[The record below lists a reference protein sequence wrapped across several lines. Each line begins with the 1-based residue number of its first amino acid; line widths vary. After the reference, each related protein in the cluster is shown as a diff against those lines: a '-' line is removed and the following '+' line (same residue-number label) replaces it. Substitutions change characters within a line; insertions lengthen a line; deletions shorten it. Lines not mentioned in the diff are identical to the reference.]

1 MLGIKSFLAI
11 KEGVLRSQNVSKK
24 ENGGNAEHCSCDYFT
39 MTIKEALKNRILVL
53 DGAMGTMVQR
63 YGLCEDDFRG
73 TLLAGHNRLLK
84 GNNDILVLTRPDI
97 IREIH
102 TRYLLAGAD
111 IIETSTFNANRISQA
126 EYGCEHLCA
135 DINRAA
141 ASMARELADAFSTP
155 EKPRFVLGSVGPTS
169 RTCSISPDVENSAL
183 RNITFDTLADAY
195 REQMIALIEGGVD
208 ALLCETIFDTLNAK
222 AALYA
227 ADEACAATGRNIPV
241 MLSFTIAD
249 KQGRILSGQTIE
261 AFVTSVSNRN
271 ILSVGLNCSF
281 GAREMKPFLKRLSE
295 IAPCYVSVYPNAGL
309 PNALGE
315 YDQTPEE
322 MAAIVG
328 EYTDEGLVN
337 IIGGCCGTTDEFI
350 ALFPPMTEGVQPR
363 RPVAKPNELW
373 LSGLE
378 PLVVNSRMNFINVG
392 ERCNVAGSRK
402 FLRLIGEK
410 KYDEALDIARKQ
422 VEDGA
427 QLLDINMDDG
437 LLNAEAEMVTFLN
450 MLAGEPDIARL
461 PIMVDSSNW
470 SVIRAG
476 LKCIQGRAVVNS
488 ISLKEGEKLFV
499 ERAIEARRLG
509 AVVVVMAFD
518 ELGQAT
524 TYERKIE
531 VCGRAF
537 DLLTKRAG
545 FEPYEIIFD
554 PNILAVATG
563 IEEHAAYGIDFI
575 RATAWIKKNLC
586 GAHISGGVS
595 NLSFSFRGNNYVREA
610 LHAVFLYHA
619 IAAGMDMG
627 IVNPQTAVQYD
638 DIPLS
643 LRNVLED
650 VVLNRTPDATERL
663 IAMAGQLKESGAV
676 AQQATDDAWRVQ
688 PVEQRL
694 EWALLKGIGEF
705 LATDLAE
712 AVAKYGTAV
721 DVIGGPLMDGMGRVG
736 ELFGEGKLF
745 LPQVVKAART
755 MKQAVTILQPLIE
768 QSKSGTAHSAGRVLV
783 ATVKGDVHD
792 IGKNIATVVMGCN
805 GYEVI
810 DLGVMVPP
818 EVIVTTA
825 IEKNVDIVALSGLI
839 TPSLEEMITV
849 VKEFKAAGVNIPV
862 MIAGATTSPLH
873 TALKIAPVY
882 DGAVVHVKDVS
893 QNVVVA
899 SELLGDEQRRAA
911 FIAALKESQHALRQ
925 GAEQKNSTPLRSF
938 EEARANKPNL
948 F

>member
-1 MLGIKSFLAI
+1 MCKAS
-11 KEGVLRSQNVSKK
+11 LR
-24 ENGGNAEHCSCDYFT
+24 YYLI
-39 MTIKEALKNRILVL
+39 MTIKDALKERVLVL

-63 YGLCEDDFRG
+63 YGLCEDDFRD
-73 TLLAGHNRLLK
+73 TLLAGHDRLLK
-84 GNNDILVLTRPDI
+84 GNNDILVLTRPDV

-102 TRYLLAGAD
+102 TRYLIAGAD

-135 DINRAA
+135 EINRCAA
-141 ASMARELADAFSTP
+141 TMARELADSFSTP
-155 EKPRFVLGSVGPTS
+155 EKPRFVVGSVGPTS
-169 RTCSISPDVENSAL
+169 RTCSISPDVEDSAK
-183 RNITFDTLADAY
+183 RNITFDMLADAY
-195 REQMIALIEGGVD
+195 REQMVALIEGGVD

-227 ADEACAATGRNIPV
+227 ADEACAATGRDVPV

-261 AFVTSVSNRN
+261 AFMASVSNRN
-271 ILSVGLNCSF
+271 LLSVGLNCSF

-309 PNALGE
+309 PNELGE
-315 YDQTPEE
+315 YDQTPLE
-322 MAAIVG
+322 MAAIVR
-328 EYTDEGLVN
+328 EYVDEGLVN
-337 IIGGCCGTTDEFI
+337 IIGGCCGTTDEYI
-350 ALFPPMTEGVQPR
+350 ALFPAMVNGVQPR
-363 RPVAKPNELW
+363 VPVAKPAELW

-378 PLVVNSRMNFINVG
+378 RLVVNDSMNFINVG

-402 FLRLIGEK
+402 FLRLINEK
-410 KYDEALDIARKQ
+410 KYGEALDIARKQ

-427 QLLDINMDDG
+427 QLIDINMDDG
-437 LLNAEAEMVTFLN
+437 LLDAEAEMTVFLN

-470 SVIRAG
+470 NVIRAG

-488 ISLKEGEKLFV
+488 ISLKEGEALFV

-518 ELGQAT
+518 EQGQAT

-537 DLLTKRAG
+537 ELLTKKAG

-563 IEEHAAYGIDFI
+563 IDEHAAYGIDFI
-575 RATAWIKKNLC
+575 RACAWIRDNLR
-586 GAHISGGVS
+586 GAHVSGGVS

-638 DIPLS
+638 DIPQE
-643 LRNVLED
+643 LRDVLED
-650 VVLNRTPDATERL
+650 VVLNRNPDATERL
-663 IAMAGQLKESGAV
+663 ISMAELLKDKGVAV
-676 AQQATDDAWRVQ
+676 QQAADEGWREQ
-688 PVEQRL
+688 PVEKRL
-694 EWALLKGIGEF
+694 EWALLKGIGEY
-705 LATDLAE
+705 LAVDLDE
-712 AVAKYGTAV
+712 AVAKYGSAV
-721 DVIGGPLMDGMGRVG
+721 DVIGIPLMDGMGRVG

-768 QSKSGTAHSAGRVLV
+768 QSQRDDAQSAGRVLV

-818 EVIVTTA
+818 EIIVATA
-825 IEKNVDIVALSGLI
+825 IEKKVDIVALSGLI

-849 VKEFKAAGVNIPV
+849 VKELKAAGLDIPV

-899 SELLGDEQRRAA
+899 AELLGDAQRADT
-911 FIAALKESQHALRQ
+911 FVAALKESQQALRESAAQ
-925 GAEQKNSTPLRSF
+925 RVAAPLRSLD
-938 EEARANKPNL
+938 EARANKPNL

>member
-1 MLGIKSFLAI
+1 MPQHRFDTYK
-11 KEGVLRSQNVSKK
+11 
-24 ENGGNAEHCSCDYFT
+24 T
-39 MTIKEALKNRILVL
+39 MTIKDALRERILVL

-73 TLLAGHNRLLK
+73 TLLAGHDRLLK
-84 GNNDILVLTRPDI
+84 GNNDILVLTRPDV

-102 TRYLLAGAD
+102 SRYLAAGAD

-126 EYGCEHLCA
+126 EYGCCHLCA
-135 DINRAA
+135 EINRRA
-141 ASMARELADAFSTP
+141 ASMARELADAYSTP
-155 EKPRFVLGSVGPTS
+155 AKPRFVVGSVGPTS
-169 RTCSISPDVENSAL
+169 RTCSISPDVENPAH
-183 RNITFDTLADAY
+183 RNITFDTLAEAY

-227 ADEACAATGRNIPV
+227 ADEACAATGRDVPV

-261 AFVTSVSNRN
+261 AFVASVSNRN
-271 ILSVGLNCSF
+271 LLSIGLNCSF

-309 PNALGE
+309 PNELGE
-315 YDQTPEE
+315 YDQTPAE
-322 MAAIVG
+322 MAAIVR
-328 EYTDEGLVN
+328 EYIDEGLVN

-350 ALFPPMTEGVQPR
+350 ALFPPIADGACPR
-363 RPVAKPNELW
+363 RPVAKPRELW

-378 PLVVNSRMNFINVG
+378 PLVVDSRMNFINVG

-402 FLRLIGEK
+402 FLRLINEK
-410 KYDEALDIARKQ
+410 KYTEALDIARRQ
-422 VEDGA
+422 VDDGA

-437 LLNAEAEMVTFLN
+437 LLDAGAEMVTFLN
-450 MLAGEPDIARL
+450 MLAGEPDISRL
-461 PIMVDSSNW
+461 PIMVDSSDWN
-470 SVIRAG
+470 VIRAG

-488 ISLKEGEKLFV
+488 ISLKEGEELFV
-499 ERAIEARRLG
+499 QRAIEARRLG

-518 ELGQAT
+518 EQGQAT

-537 DLLTKRAG
+537 ELLTKKAG
-545 FEPYEIIFD
+545 FESYEIIFD

-563 IEEHAAYGIDFI
+563 IEEHAAYGLDFI
-575 RATAWIKKNLC
+575 RACAWIKENLC

-627 IVNPQTAVQYD
+627 IVNPQAAVQYD
-638 DIPLS
+638 DIPLP
-643 LRNVLED
+643 LRDVIED
-650 VVLNRTPDATERL
+650 VVLNRNPDATERL
-663 IAMAGQLKESGAV
+663 ISMAGQLKEKETA
-676 AQQATDDAWRVQ
+676 AQQAADEAWREL
-688 PVEQRL
+688 PVEKRL
-694 EWALLKGIGEF
+694 EWALLKGVGEH
-705 LATDLAE
+705 LATDLDE
-712 AVAKYGTAV
+712 ALLKYDTAV
-721 DVIGGPLMDGMGRVG
+721 DVIGGPLMDGMAVVG
-736 ELFGEGKLF
+736 ELFGQGKLF

-768 QSKSGTAHSAGRVLV
+768 QSQRDKVHSAGRVLV

-810 DLGVMVPP
+810 DLGVMVAS
-818 EVIVTTA
+818 ETIVAAA
-825 IEKNVDIVALSGLI
+825 IENKVDIVALSGLI

-849 VKEFKAAGVNIPV
+849 VKELKAAGLDIPV

-899 SELLGDEQRRAA
+899 AELLGGAERRDA
-911 FIAALKESQHALRQ
+911 FIAELDESQRSLRE
-925 GAEQKNSTPLRSF
+925 GAAAKEAASLRTLD
-938 EEARANKPNL
+938 EARANKPDY
-948 F
+948 FS

>member
-1 MLGIKSFLAI
+1 M
-11 KEGVLRSQNVSKK
+11 
-24 ENGGNAEHCSCDYFT
+24 
-39 MTIKEALKNRILVL
+39 L

-63 YGLCEDDFRG
+63 YGLGEDDFRG
-73 TLLAGHNRLLK
+73 SLLAGHDRLLK
-84 GNNDILVLTRPDI
+84 GNNDILVLTRPDV

-102 TRYLLAGAD
+102 SRYLAAGAD

-126 EYGCEHLCA
+126 EYGCAHLCVE
-135 DINRAA
+135 INRQAA
-141 ASMARELADAFSTP
+141 AMARGLADAYSTP
-155 EKPRFVLGSVGPTS
+155 TKPRFVVGSVGPTS
-169 RTCSISPDVENSAL
+169 RTCSISPDVEDPAQ
-183 RNITFDTLADAY
+183 RNVTFDMLAEAY

-227 ADEACAATGRNIPV
+227 ADEACAAAGREVPV

-261 AFVTSVSNRN
+261 AFMASVTNRN

-309 PNALGE
+309 PNELGG

-322 MAAIVG
+322 MAAIVR
-328 EYTDEGLVN
+328 EYIDEGLVN
-337 IIGGCCGTTDEFI
+337 IVGGCCGTTDEYI
-350 ALFPPMTEGVQPR
+350 ALFPPMTDGVLPR
-363 RPVAKPNELW
+363 RPVARPAELW

-378 PLVVNSRMNFINVG
+378 ALVVNSRMNFINVG

-402 FLRLIGEK
+402 FLRLINEK
-410 KYDEALDIARKQ
+410 KYAEALDIARKQ

-427 QLLDINMDDG
+427 QLIDINMDDG
-437 LLNAEAEMVTFLN
+437 LLDARSEMVTFLN
-450 MLAGEPDIARL
+450 MLAGEPDIARVPL
-461 PIMVDSSNW
+461 MVDSSDWN
-470 SVIRAG
+470 VIRAG

-488 ISLKEGEKLFV
+488 ISLKEGEALFL

-518 ELGQAT
+518 EQGQAT
-524 TYERKIE
+524 TYERKVE

-537 DLLTKRAG
+537 ELLTKKAG

-563 IEEHAAYGIDFI
+563 IDEHAAYGIDFI
-575 RATAWIKKNLC
+575 RACAWIKENLG

-638 DIPLS
+638 DIPLP
-643 LRNVLED
+643 LRQVLED
-650 VVLNRTPDATERL
+650 VVLDRTPDATERL
-663 IAMAGQLKESGAV
+663 IAMAGELKEQSTTV
-676 AQQATDDAWRVQ
+676 QQATDDAWREQ
-688 PVEQRL
+688 TVEKRL
-694 EWALLKGIGEF
+694 EWALLKGTGEY
-705 LATDLAE
+705 LATDIDE

-721 DVIGGPLMDGMGRVG
+721 NVIGGPLMDGMATVG
-736 ELFGEGKLF
+736 ELFGQGKLF

-755 MKQAVTILQPLIE
+755 MKQAVALLQPLIE
-768 QSKSGTAHSAGRVLV
+768 QSKSEDVKPAGKVLV

-818 EVIVTTA
+818 ETIVATA
-825 IEKNVDIVALSGLI
+825 IEQNVDIVALSGLI

-849 VKEFKAAGVNIPV
+849 VKELKAAGVDVPV

-899 SELLGDEQRRAA
+899 AELLGGDERRDA
-911 FIAALKESQHALRQ
+911 FVAALRESQMALRS
-925 GAEQKNSTPLRSF
+925 GAINKSAAPLRSLD
-938 EEARANKPNL
+938 EARANKPNL
-948 F
+948 FG

>member
-1 MLGIKSFLAI
+1 MCKAS
-11 KEGVLRSQNVSKK
+11 LR
-24 ENGGNAEHCSCDYFT
+24 YYLI
-39 MTIKEALKNRILVL
+39 MTIKDALKERVLVL

-63 YGLCEDDFRG
+63 YGLCEDDFRD
-73 TLLAGHNRLLK
+73 TLLAGHDRLLK
-84 GNNDILVLTRPDI
+84 GNNDILVLTRPDV

-102 TRYLLAGAD
+102 TRYLIAGAD

-135 DINRAA
+135 EINRRAA
-141 ASMARELADAFSTP
+141 TMARELADSFSTP
-155 EKPRFVLGSVGPTS
+155 EKPRFVVGSVGPTS
-169 RTCSISPDVENSAL
+169 RTCSISPDVEDSAK
-183 RNITFDTLADAY
+183 RNITFDMLADAY
-195 REQMIALIEGGVD
+195 REQMVALIEGGVD

-227 ADEACAATGRNIPV
+227 ADEACAATGRDVPV

-261 AFVTSVSNRN
+261 AFMASVSNRN
-271 ILSVGLNCSF
+271 LLSVGLNCSF

-309 PNALGE
+309 PNELGE
-315 YDQTPEE
+315 YDQTPLE
-322 MAAIVG
+322 MAAIVR
-328 EYTDEGLVN
+328 EYVDEGLVN
-337 IIGGCCGTTDEFI
+337 IIGGCCGTTDEYI
-350 ALFPPMTEGVQPR
+350 ALFPAMVNGVQPR
-363 RPVAKPNELW
+363 VPVAKPAELW

-378 PLVVNSRMNFINVG
+378 RLVVNDSMNFINVG

-402 FLRLIGEK
+402 FLRLINEK
-410 KYDEALDIARKQ
+410 KYGEALDIARKQ

-427 QLLDINMDDG
+427 QLIDINMDDG
-437 LLNAEAEMVTFLN
+437 LLDAEAEMTVFLN

-470 SVIRAG
+470 NVIRAG

-488 ISLKEGEKLFV
+488 ISLKEGEALFV

-518 ELGQAT
+518 EQGQAT

-537 DLLTKRAG
+537 ELLTKKAG

-563 IEEHAAYGIDFI
+563 IDEHAAYGIDFI
-575 RATAWIKKNLC
+575 RACAWIRENLR
-586 GAHISGGVS
+586 GAHVSGGVS

-638 DIPLS
+638 DIPQE
-643 LRNVLED
+643 LRDVLED

-663 IAMAGQLKESGAV
+663 ISMAELLKDKGVAV
-676 AQQATDDAWRVQ
+676 QQAADEGWREQ
-688 PVEQRL
+688 PVEKRL
-694 EWALLKGIGEF
+694 EWALLKGIGEY
-705 LATDLAE
+705 LAVDLDE
-712 AVAKYGTAV
+712 AVAKYGSAV
-721 DVIGGPLMDGMGRVG
+721 DVIGIPLMDGMGRVG

-768 QSKSGTAHSAGRVLV
+768 QSQRDDAQSAGRVLV

-818 EVIVTTA
+818 EIIVATA
-825 IEKNVDIVALSGLI
+825 IEKKVDIVALSGLI

-849 VKEFKAAGVNIPV
+849 VKELKAAGLDIPV

-899 SELLGDEQRRAA
+899 AELLGDAQRADT
-911 FIAALKESQHALRQ
+911 FVAALKESQQTLRESAAQ
-925 GAEQKNSTPLRSF
+925 RVAAPLRSLD
-938 EEARANKPNL
+938 EARANKPNL

>member
-1 MLGIKSFLAI
+1 
-11 KEGVLRSQNVSKK
+11 
-24 ENGGNAEHCSCDYFT
+24 
-39 MTIKEALKNRILVL
+39 MTINDALKNRILVL
-53 DGAMGTMVQR
+53 DGAMGTMVQG

-73 TLLAGHNRLLK
+73 TLLAGHNILLK
-84 GNNDILVLTRPDI
+84 GNNDILVLTRPDVI
-97 IREIH
+97 SEIH
-102 TRYLLAGAD
+102 TRYLVAGAD

-135 DINRAA
+135 EINRKAA
-141 ASMARELADAFSTP
+141 AIARRLADQFSTSD
-155 EKPRFVLGSVGPTS
+155 KPRFVVGSVGPTS
-169 RTCSISPDVENSAL
+169 RTCSISPDVEDPAQ
-183 RNITFDTLADAY
+183 RNVTFDMLADAY
-195 REQMIALIEGGVD
+195 LEQMTALIEGGVD

-227 ADEACAATGRNIPV
+227 ADEACAATGRKVPV

-261 AFVTSVSNRN
+261 AFVASVANRDL
-271 ILSVGLNCSF
+271 LSIGLNCSF

-309 PNALGE
+309 PNELGG
-315 YDQTPEE
+315 YDQTPQE
-322 MAAIVG
+322 MAAIVR
-328 EYTDEGLVN
+328 EYVDEGLVN
-337 IIGGCCGTTDEFI
+337 IIGGCCGTTDEYI
-350 ALFPPMTEGVQPR
+350 ALFPPMVDGVQPR
-363 RPVAKPNELW
+363 VPLVKPCELW

-378 PLVVNSRMNFINVG
+378 PLIVNSRMNFINVG

-402 FLRLIGEK
+402 FLRLINEK

-437 LLNAEAEMVTFLN
+437 LLDAEAEMTTFLN

-461 PIMVDSSNW
+461 PIMVDSSDWN
-470 SVIRAG
+470 VIRAG
-476 LKCIQGRAVVNS
+476 LKCVQGRAVVNS
-488 ISLKEGEKLFV
+488 ISLKEGEAHFV

-518 ELGQAT
+518 EQGQAT

-537 DLLTKRAG
+537 DLLTNKAG

-575 RATAWIKKNLC
+575 RACAWIKENLC

-627 IVNPQTAVQYD
+627 IVNPQVSVQYE

-643 LRNVLED
+643 LRDVLED
-650 VVLNRTPDATERL
+650 VVLNRNDDATERL
-663 IAMAGQLKESGAV
+663 ISMAGQLKDQGVSV
-676 AQQATDDAWRVQ
+676 QQTTDDGWREQ
-688 PVEQRL
+688 SVEKRL
-694 EWALLKGIGEF
+694 EWALLKGIGEY
-705 LATDLAE
+705 LAVDLDE
-712 AVAKYGTAV
+712 AVVKYGSAV
-721 DVIGGPLMDGMGRVG
+721 DVIGFPLMDGMGRVG

-745 LPQVVKAART
+745 LPQVVKGERT
-755 MKQAVTILQPLIE
+755 MKEAVNILQPLIE
-768 QSKSGTAHSAGRVLV
+768 QSQCDNAQTAGRVLV

-818 EVIVTTA
+818 EVIVATA
-825 IEKNVDIVALSGLI
+825 IEKRVDIIALSGLI
-839 TPSLEEMITV
+839 TPSLEEMVTV
-849 VKEFKAAGVNIPV
+849 VKELKAAGLDIPV

-873 TALKIAPVY
+873 TALKIAPEY

-899 SELLGDEQRRAA
+899 AELLGGTERKNS
-911 FIAALKESQHALRQ
+911 FILSLKETQRSLR
-925 GAEQKNSTPLRSF
+925 ANAAQKMAKPLRSLD
-938 EEARANKPNL
+938 EARANKLNL

>member
-1 MLGIKSFLAI
+1 
-11 KEGVLRSQNVSKK
+11 
-24 ENGGNAEHCSCDYFT
+24 
-39 MTIKEALKNRILVL
+39 MTIKEALKERILVL

-63 YGLCEDDFRG
+63 YGLGESDFRG
-73 TLLAGHNRLLK
+73 ALLAGHAKQLK
-84 GNNDILVLTRPDI
+84 GNNDILVLTRPDV

-102 TRYLLAGAD
+102 TRYLAAGAD

-126 EYGCEHLCA
+126 EYGCEQLCA
-135 DINRAA
+135 EINRNAA
-141 ASMARELADAFSTP
+141 AMARELADEFSTP
-155 EKPRFVLGSVGPTS
+155 AKPRFVVGSVGPTS
-169 RTCSISPDVENSAL
+169 RTCSISPDVEDPAK
-183 RNITFDTLADAY
+183 RNVTFDMLADAY

-227 ADEACAATGRNIPV
+227 ADEACAATGRDVPV

-261 AFVTSVSNRN
+261 AFVASVSNRN
-271 ILSVGLNCSF
+271 LLSVGLNCSF

-309 PNALGE
+309 PNELGG
-315 YDQTPEE
+315 YDQTPQE
-322 MAAIVG
+322 MAEIVR
-328 EYTDEGLVN
+328 EYIDEGLVN
-337 IIGGCCGTTDEFI
+337 IIGGCCGTTDEYI

-363 RPVAKPNELW
+363 IPVTKPDELW

-378 PLVVNSRMNFINVG
+378 PLVVDSRMNFINVG

-402 FLRLIGEK
+402 FLRLINEK
-410 KYDEALDIARKQ
+410 KYGEALDIARKQ

-437 LLNAEAEMVTFLN
+437 LLDAAAEMTTFLN
-450 MLAGEPDIARL
+450 MLAGEPDIARV
-461 PIMVDSSNW
+461 PIMVDSSDWN
-470 SVIRAG
+470 VIRAG

-488 ISLKEGEKLFV
+488 ISLKEGEALFV
-499 ERAIEARRLG
+499 ERAMEARRLG

-537 DLLTKRAG
+537 ELLTKKAG

-575 RATAWIKKNLC
+575 RACAWIRENLG
-586 GAHISGGVS
+586 GAHVSGGVS

-627 IVNPQTAVQYD
+627 IVNPLTAVQYD
-638 DIPLS
+638 DIPLP
-643 LRNVLED
+643 LRQVLED
-650 VVLNRTPDATERL
+650 VVLNRTSDATERL
-663 IAMAGQLKESGAV
+663 IVMAGELKEQSVA
-676 AQQATDDAWRVQ
+676 AQQTTDDSWREL
-688 PVEQRL
+688 PVEKRL
-694 EWALLKGIGEF
+694 EWALLKGIGEY
-705 LATDLAE
+705 LAVDLAE
-712 AVAKYGTAV
+712 AVERYHTAV
-721 DVIGGPLMDGMGRVG
+721 DVIGGPLMDGMGHVG
-736 ELFGEGKLF
+736 ELFGQGKLF

-768 QSKSGTAHSAGRVLV
+768 QAKSDDVKSAGRVLV

-818 EVIVTTA
+818 EVIVSTA
-825 IEKNVDIVALSGLI
+825 MEKQVDIVALSGLI

-849 VKEFKAAGVNIPV
+849 VKELKAAGLDIPV
-862 MIAGATTSPLH
+862 MIAGATTSPMH

-899 SELLGDEQRRAA
+899 AELLGSADRRDA
-911 FIAALKESQHALRQ
+911 FVALLKETQQELRD
-925 GAEQKNSTPLRSF
+925 AAAQKTATPLRSLD
-938 EEARANKPNL
+938 EARANKPNL

>member
-1 MLGIKSFLAI
+1 
-11 KEGVLRSQNVSKK
+11 
-24 ENGGNAEHCSCDYFT
+24 
-39 MTIKEALKNRILVL
+39 MTIKDALKERILVL

-73 TLLAGHNRLLK
+73 TLLAAHDRLLK
-84 GNNDILVLTRPDI
+84 GNNDILVLTRPDV

-102 TRYLLAGAD
+102 TRYLAAGAD

-135 DINRAA
+135 EINRRAA
-141 ASMARELADAFSTP
+141 TMARELADSFSTP
-155 EKPRFVLGSVGPTS
+155 GKPRFVVGSVGPTS
-169 RTCSISPDVENSAL
+169 RTCSISPDVEDPAK
-183 RNITFDTLADAY
+183 RNVTFDMLADAY
-195 REQMIALIEGGVD
+195 REQMVALIEGGVD

-227 ADEACAATGRNIPV
+227 ADEASVATGRDVPV

-261 AFVTSVSNRN
+261 AFMASVSNRN
-271 ILSVGLNCSF
+271 LLSVGLNCSF

-295 IAPCYVSVYPNAGL
+295 IAPYYVSVYPNAGL

-315 YDQTPEE
+315 YDQTPQE
-322 MAAIVG
+322 MAAIVR
-328 EYTDEGLVN
+328 EYVDEGLVN
-337 IIGGCCGTTDEFI
+337 IIGGCCGTTDEYI
-350 ALFPPMTEGVQPR
+350 ALFPAMVNGVQPR
-363 RPVAKPNELW
+363 VPVAKPAELW

-378 PLVVNSRMNFINVG
+378 RLVVNDSMNFINVG

-402 FLRLIGEK
+402 FLRLINEK
-410 KYDEALDIARKQ
+410 KYGEALDIARKQ

-427 QLLDINMDDG
+427 QLIDINMDDG
-437 LLNAEAEMVTFLN
+437 LLDAEAEMTIFLN

-470 SVIRAG
+470 NVIRAG

-488 ISLKEGEKLFV
+488 ISLKEGEGLFV

-518 ELGQAT
+518 EQGQAT

-537 DLLTKRAG
+537 ELLTKKAG

-575 RATAWIKKNLC
+575 RACAWIRENLR
-586 GAHISGGVS
+586 GAHVSGGVS

-638 DIPLS
+638 DIPS
-643 LRNVLED
+643 ALRDVLED
-650 VVLNRTPDATERL
+650 VVLNRTPDATECL
-663 IAMAGQLKESGAV
+663 ISMAEQLKDKGVAV
-676 AQQATDDAWRVQ
+676 QQAADDSWRELS
-688 PVEQRL
+688 VEKRL
-694 EWALLKGIGEF
+694 EWALLKGISEY
-705 LATDLAE
+705 LAVDLDE
-712 AVAKYGTAV
+712 AVAKYGSAV
-721 DVIGGPLMDGMGRVG
+721 EVIGIPLMDGMGRVG
-736 ELFGEGKLF
+736 ELFGDGKLF

-768 QSKSGTAHSAGRVLV
+768 QSQRDDAQSAGRVLV

-818 EVIVTTA
+818 EVIVATA
-825 IEKNVDIVALSGLI
+825 IEKKVDIVALSGLI
-839 TPSLEEMITV
+839 TPSLEEMKTV
-849 VKEFKAAGVNIPV
+849 VKELKAAGLDIPV

-873 TALKIAPVY
+873 TALKIAPEY

-899 SELLGDEQRRAA
+899 AELLGDAQRADVFVA
-911 FIAALKESQHALRQ
+911 TLKESQQALRESSAQ
-925 GAEQKNSTPLRSF
+925 RVAAPLRSLD
-938 EEARANKPNL
+938 EARANKPNL